1 MIFEM
6 LITSS
11 VLILGILGLR
21 KLTLGRISMRLRY
34 GLWLL
39 VALRLLMP
47 VSVGTS
53 PLSVMNL
60 FSDFRQESAAQ
71 GGMLSGQ
78 GGGAQAESPH
88 AGQTVKADGDAAL
101 QLLQNPAQEAAG
113 KGKNITP
120 VTDGMQDGTPAAAA
134 KEEISHGRTPVA
146 FGIAAVW
153 LLGVLALGGY
163 LFFQRFR
170 FVRYLRRNRRALS
183 EREIPA
189 PMREK
194 LSGRGMEVY
203 RVKGLPG
210 PCLVGKHIY
219 IGERTPQGEQ
229 EMRHVLAHEYC
240 HRVHGDGFWAFLRCA
255 LGAVYWFDP
264 LVWAAAFAARQ
275 DSDLACDE
283 AAVRLLGQEER
294 FAYGRTLLSL
304 LQESGGG
311 AECPG
316 MPLLFSGGERGV
328 RERIVS
334 LTGNGKAGGVVLT
347 AVLSLVML
355 LCGCAFTGAGQDA
368 AASSEA
374 EDGQEAGALE
384 EGENG
389 QGTIVSE
396 GQDGN
401 DSPETDSQQA
411 PDEETDGGFARMQT
425 EEEEAPDAAEQ
436 AAFEEVLNYG
446 GVMAGRDD
454 SELSLDRRVDVQHFY
469 EYRAGLR
476 EDGPEEGWYLLCRA
490 EEEPLS
496 IYGLYTEEFGCR
508 GMKILIGEDV
518 NTFDRNWYPSFMNED
533 SKNIRVLE
541 RARDGLPRRFVWQYV
556 EEESYGCEIW
566 RLGGGFRY
574 DTGTVELETLPKEDY
589 LSWADRHLSWQI
601 DPERQQVRIF
611 YDGDEDGYIGA
622 LDISAYEGL
631 PVEAA
636 GMGQKTVSFEL
647 DSGAFEGEE
656 CVALYLTVGL
666 KLEGSEEIF
675 IDGLNPLAVPVF
687 FREDGDTGFRFGQP
701 KVDER
706 YVTHS
711 TEQQGMLEELRE
723 EAGEEGQEDGGTV
736 SEGEDHLSEPLVN
749 SEEGHHDLLISFRN
763 PCPDYDRVSNPYGA
777 RTHPLTGEV
786 KVHHGVDLAA
796 PKGADVVA
804 AAAGTV
810 FATGFDA
817 ENGSYVV
824 LWHEDSGQ
832 MTYYAHCQDI
842 LVSQGDAVAAGA
854 KIATVGQTGRVTGAC
869 LHFAVSYEGEWQEP
883 DIET

>member
-1 MIFEM
+1 MMFEM

-21 KLTLGRISMRLRY
+21 KLTLGKISMRLRY

-47 VSVGTS
+47 LSVGTS

-60 FSDFRQESAAQ
+60 FSDFQQESAVQ
-71 GGMLSGQ
+71 GGTFSGQ
-78 GGGAQAESPH
+78 GGAARVESPY

-101 QLLQNPAQEAAG
+101 QLLQNPAQETAG
-113 KGKNITP
+113 QSKNITP
-120 VTDGMQDGTPAAAA
+120 VTDGMQDGTSASAA
-134 KEEISHGRTPVA
+134 KEEISYGRTPLTL
-146 FGIAAVW
+146 GIAAVW
-153 LLGVLALGGY
+153 LLGFLAVGGY

-183 EREIPA
+183 EGEIPA

-194 LSGRGMEVY
+194 LSGRGMRVY

-219 IGERTPQGEQ
+219 IGEQTPRGEQ

-283 AAVRLLGQEER
+283 AAVRLLGEEER

-334 LTGNGKAGGVVLT
+334 LTGNRKAEGVVLA
-347 AVLSLVML
+347 AVLSLVVL
-355 LCGCAFTGAGQDA
+355 LSGCAFTGAGPDEM
-368 AASSEA
+368 ASSEA
-374 EDGQEAGALE
+374 ESGQEAG
-384 EGENG
+384 
-389 QGTIVSE
+389 TP
-396 GQDGN
+396 QDGEKGQETAA
-401 DSPETDSQQA
+401 PEKQKGNGSS
-411 PDEETDGGFARMQT
+411 ETVRQ
-425 EEEEAPDAAEQ
+425 Q

-541 RARDGLPRRFVWQYV
+541 RAQDGLPRRFVWQYV
-556 EEESYGCEIW
+556 EEESSDVEIW

-574 DTGTVELETLPKEDY
+574 DTGTVEMEILSEEDY
-589 LSWADRHLSWQI
+589 LSWAERHLSYQI
-601 DPERQQVRIF
+601 DPEWQQVRIF
-611 YDGDEDGYIGA
+611 YDGDENVYVGA
-622 LDISAYEGL
+622 LDISAYAGL
-631 PVEAA
+631 PAEAA
-636 GMGQKTVSFEL
+636 GVGQKTVSFKL

-656 CVALYLTVGL
+656 CITLHLSVGI
-666 KLEGSEEIF
+666 KLEGSGEVF

-687 FREDGDTGFRFGQP
+687 FREGGDTGFRFGQP

-706 YVTHS
+706 YVMHS
-711 TEQQGMLEELRE
+711 LLEQQRMLEELRE
-723 EAGEEGQEDGGTV
+723 EAGEEGATETETV
-736 SEGEDHLSEPLVN
+736 S
-749 SEEGHHDLLISFRN
+749 FQN
-763 PCPDYDRVSNPYGA
+763 PCPDYDRVSNPYGV

-786 KVHHGVDLAA
+786 KVHQGVDLAA

-817 ENGSYVV
+817 ENGNYVV

-842 LVSQGDAVAAGA
+842 LVSQGDAVAAGE

-869 LHFAVSYEGEWQEP
+869 LHFAVSCEGEWQEP
-883 DIET
+883 DIER